1 MRFRACQ
8 GLQNNPQN
16 AFLWTPRTS
25 VLRCGRWVGA
35 GGPRAGGRGRW
46 GLLGFARFGWEGGL
60 ARCQTPATLPNKT
73 GHRPEKRFRRAKIL
87 FIKKSAGKKEKTT
100 ATKKKAFRQEKS
112 VDGKRRPFIKNRY
125 NEREDYKEE

>member
-1 MRFRACQ
+1 MD
-8 GLQNNPQN
+8 
-16 AFLWTPRTS
+16 TS
-25 VLRCGRWVGA
+25 DLCFAVWALG
-35 GGPRAGGRGRW
+35 GRW
-46 GLLGFARFGWEGGL
+46 GGSWALLDSDGKVVWPVAKHQQL
-60 ARCQTPATLPNKT
+60 CQTRQDT
-73 GHRPEKRFRRAKIL
+73 GQKIGFRREKIL